1 MTADRRVNLFYYY
14 LQLVEGQGEDGKLD
28 LSGDGKKIVVEVG
41 QDANGQNCI
50 IVSEGR
56 NYQVVYPGGRI
67 ESPKDK

>member
-1 MTADRRVNLFYYY
+1 MTADRRVNLFYDY

-50 IVSEGR
+50 IVSEGQ
-56 NYQVVYPGGRI
+56 NYQVVYPDGRI